1 MLKQKR
7 ITLTIA
13 AVIATLTMAG
23 GVGAVELAAHRAQ
36 AQPMQPPPP
45 VVASVAASQ
54 HFDDNQG
61 GGDQ

>member
-7 ITLTIA
+7 INLTIA

-36 AQPMQPPPP
+36 AQPIQPAPT
-45 VVASVAASQ
+45 VVASVPAFQ
-54 HFDDNQG
+54 QVDDHLG